1 MRTNHVLIDYESIQP
16 EQLAPLDADHF
27 RVTVFVGAT
36 QARLPFELAAAMQ
49 RLGSRAEYVKIS
61 GTGPNALD
69 FHIAFYIGRLSAAD
83 PGTFF
88 HVVSKDTGFDPLI
101 QHLKTLKI
109 FATRVADIL
118 DIPAVRAAITK
129 TPEERLAL
137 VIDRLRTMKAGKPRT
152 VKTLGTTIFTLF
164 QKKLPEEEVDALLGA
179 LQGQGHVVIT
189 GTKVSY
195 SLPTDGEGVTT

>member
-83 PGTFF
+83 PSTFF

-101 QHLKTLKI
+101 QHLKSLKI

>member
-16 EQLAPLDADHF
+16 EQLAPLEPDHF

-69 FHIAFYIGRLSAAD
+69 FHIAFYIGKLSVAD

-88 HVVSKDTGFDPLI
+88 HIVSKDTGFDPLI
-101 QHLKTLKI
+101 QHLKSLKI
-109 FATRVADIL
+109 FAARVADIL
-118 DIPAVRAAITK
+118 DIPAVKATVTRS
-129 TPEERLAL
+129 PEERQTL
-137 VIDRLRTMKAGKPRT
+137 VVERLQTMKAGKPRT
-152 VKTLGTTIFTLF
+152 VKTLGTTIATLF
-164 QKKLPEEEVDALLGA
+164 QKKLSEEEIGEMVNT
-179 LQGQGHVVIT
+179 LQSRGLIVLT

-195 SLPTDGEGVTT
+195 SLPAVGEDTAT

>member
-101 QHLKTLKI
+101 QHLKSLKI

>member
-88 HVVSKDTGFDPLI
+88 HDVSKDTGFDPLI
-101 QHLKTLKI
+101 QHLKSLKI

>member
-101 QHLKTLKI
+101 QHLKSLKI

-195 SLPTDGEGVTT
+195 SLPTDGEAVTT

>member
-1 MRTNHVLIDYESIQP
+1 MRANHVLIDYESIQP

-101 QHLKTLKI
+101 QHLKSLKI

-152 VKTLGTTIFTLF
+152 VKTLGTTISTLF
-164 QKKLPEEEVDALLGA
+164 QKKLPEEEVNAMVDSMQS
-179 LQGQGHVVIT
+179 QGLVTIT

-195 SLPTDGEGVTT
+195 SLPADGEEATT

>member
-88 HVVSKDTGFDPLI
+88 PVVSKDTGFDPLI
-101 QHLKTLKI
+101 QHLKSLKI

>member
-69 FHIAFYIGRLSAAD
+69 LHIAFYIGRLSAAD

-101 QHLKTLKI
+101 QHLKSLKI

>member
-69 FHIAFYIGRLSAAD
+69 FHIAFYIERLSAAD

-101 QHLKTLKI
+101 QHLKSLKI